1 LQRELRYNKLTGGIP
16 SSFIKLKRL
25 TRLFLTSND
34 LSGPIPAFLE
44 NLDELTH
51 LYLDINGFTGPIP
64 PFLGNLKKLKRL
76 VLQYNQ
82 LQGTI
87 PSSLGSLTNLEWL
100 WLAKNQ
106 LHGRIPDTLGNL
118 ASLTSL
124 QLYKNELSG
133 PIPHTLRKLSRLD
146 TLFLSGNKLSGII
159 PESLGKL
166 TNLTRLTMHDNELT
180 GVPSSLNHLKKC
192 RYIVLIPNP
201 MSLIP
206 YDIKVK
212 NPVST
217 MSAQNLTDFL
227 IVSKKQRRQSSS
239 NVATLTTEQ
248 LLQMCPLSNVVKKQD
263 ILAGCIAGIT
273 YFCQGKTDLT
283 QCQRYYDTVFSH
295 SIFAPIGANC
305 PAWKYG
311 PNSWQCNNA
320 VNAFNVKLE
329 YTTVNM
335 VFAKFFAEKLFANKD
350 LAPCSSNCQW

>member
-1 LQRELRYNKLTGGIP
+1 MI
-16 SSFIKLKRL
+16 SFDR
-25 TRLFLTSND
+25 
-34 LSGPIPAFLE
+34 
-44 NLDELTH
+44 
-51 LYLDINGFTGPIP
+51 
-64 PFLGNLKKLKRL
+64 
-76 VLQYNQ
+76 
-82 LQGTI
+82 
-87 PSSLGSLTNLEWL
+87 
-100 WLAKNQ
+100 
-106 LHGRIPDTLGNL
+106 
-118 ASLTSL
+118 
-124 QLYKNELSG
+124 
-133 PIPHTLRKLSRLD
+133 
-146 TLFLSGNKLSGII
+146 
-159 PESLGKL
+159 
-166 TNLTRLTMHDNELT
+166 TMHNNELT

-192 RYIVLIPNP
+192 RYMYAREQDSCFDRVLIPNP

-227 IVSKKQRRQSSS
+227 IASKKQRRQSSS

-248 LLQMCPLSNVVKKQD
+248 LLKMCPLSNVVKKQD

-295 SIFAPIGANC
+295 SIFAPIGSNC

-311 PNSWQCNNA
+311 PKSSQCNNA

-329 YTTVNM
+329 YITVNM
-335 VFAKFFAEKLFANKD
+335 VFAKFFAKTLFANRD